1 LKHIN
6 VSVEST
12 TIAEVV
18 FCWIHVKNVILI
30 DKVMHCEKDA
40 AEWSDQRC
48 NLRENT
54 YSTIDDRGE
63 SNVVS
68 HVEVP

>member
-1 LKHIN
+1 
-6 VSVEST
+6 
-12 TIAEVV
+12 
-18 FCWIHVKNVILI
+18 
-30 DKVMHCEKDA
+30 MHCEKDA